1 MAIKI
6 SNSTVIDDNKRFFPV
21 SMAETKVALS
31 GTNIDLSI
39 ATGFSKT
46 ISAPTTFTVSGIP
59 SDGYISSF
67 VLELTNGGSSTVTW
81 WSGVDWGFG
90 TPPVLTTSG
99 KDLLGFITHD
109 GGVNWTGMVLAK
121 DAK

>member
-21 SMAETKVALS
+21 SMAETKIALS
-31 GTNIDLSI
+31 GSDIDL
-39 ATGFSKT
+39 ATATCFTKT
-46 ISAPTTFTVSGIP
+46 ISAPITFSILNVP
-59 SDGYISSF
+59 SDGLTASF
-67 VLELTNGGSSTVTW
+67 ILELTNGGSSVVTW

-90 TPPVLTTSG
+90 TPPQLTTSG

>member
-21 SMAETKVALS
+21 SMAETKIALS
-31 GTNIDLSI
+31 GNDINLSLG
-39 ATGFSKT
+39 TCFTKT
-46 ISAPTTFTVSGIP
+46 ITAPITLTVSNIP
-59 SDGYISSF
+59 ASGYTASF
-67 VLELTNGGSSTVTW
+67 LLELTNGGSSVVTW

-90 TPPVLTTSG
+90 TPPQLTTSG